1 VGSSSSAICFFIILG
16 GEALHAGQAGEH
28 GGHRAGVAG
37 QVDVQVIDLALGD
50 DVEAPEGEE
59 DERVDARL
67 ARGVGE
73 DEGGIGLV
81 EASVRADDRD
91 LAVGVG

>member
-1 VGSSSSAICFFIILG
+1 LR

-28 GGHRAGVAG
+28 GGHAGAGVAG
-37 QVDVQVIDLALGD
+37 EVDVQVIDLALGD

-59 DERVDARL
+59 HERVDARL

-73 DEGGIGLV
+73 DERG
-81 EASVRADDRD
+81 
-91 LAVGVG
+91 